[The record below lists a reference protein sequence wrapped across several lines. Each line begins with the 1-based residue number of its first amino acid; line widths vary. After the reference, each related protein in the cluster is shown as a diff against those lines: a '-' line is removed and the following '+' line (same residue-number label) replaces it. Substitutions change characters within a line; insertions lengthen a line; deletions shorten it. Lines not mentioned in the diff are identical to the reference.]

1 MAEQQS
7 RVTKKEAAEFLGV
20 SEKAIERYAN
30 AGKLS
35 KQVENKP
42 GGGVIT
48 YYDHKE
54 VERLKQQMNTRA
66 ATPRQSDTP
75 TARAPGSSTALA
87 RRDSATL
94 GRSDTLALIVA
105 AIEQARAQ
113 TPSLADVKEKEFLTI
128 KEAAALKGLS
138 VSHIEQAIKS
148 KKLRAMKLSGV
159 RGRRIRRADLD
170 KYTAKL

>member
-1 MAEQQS
+1 MAEQQN
-7 RVTKKEAAEFLGV
+7 RLTKKEAAEFLGV

-35 KQVENKP
+35 KQVENKL

-54 VERLKQQMNTRA
+54 VEQLKQQMDTRA
-66 ATPRQSDTP
+66 TTPRQTDTP
-75 TARAPGSSTALA
+75 TGKAPGKSTALA

-113 TPSLADVKEKEFLTI
+113 TPLVEVKEKEFLTI

-148 KKLRAMKLSGV
+148 KKLAAMKLAGV
-159 RGRRIRRADLD
+159 RGRRIRRAALD
-170 KYTAKL
+170 KYTSKL